1 MKQETNGKNDDE
13 KISSSYTK
21 TKKDKK
27 LLYRKKLKIEYK
39 KRDNDTVS
47 GRQTTTKIEGNK
59 KKGKNVAK
67 VRTIKLNQKT
77 FQPQF

>member
-59 KKGKNVAK
+59 NKNKKCCKSQNNK
-67 VRTIKLNQKT
+67 I
-77 FQPQF
+77 

>member
-1 MKQETNGKNDDE
+1 MKQETNGKNDNE
-13 KISSSYTK
+13 KINSSYTK

-59 KKGKNVAK
+59 KK
-67 VRTIKLNQKT
+67 
-77 FQPQF
+77 

>member
-59 KKGKNVAK
+59 KK
-67 VRTIKLNQKT
+67 
-77 FQPQF
+77 

>member
-13 KISSSYTK
+13 KISSRYTK

-59 KKGKNVAK
+59 KRIKNVVK
-67 VRTIKLNQKT
+67 VKTIKSNQKT
-77 FQPQF
+77 FQPQL

>member
-47 GRQTTTKIEGNK
+47 GR
-59 KKGKNVAK
+59 
-67 VRTIKLNQKT
+67 
-77 FQPQF
+77 

>member
-13 KISSSYTK
+13 KINSSYTK

-47 GRQTTTKIEGNK
+47 GRQTTTKIEGNERKMK
-59 KKGKNVAK
+59 KCCKSQNNK
-67 VRTIKLNQKT
+67 I
-77 FQPQF
+77 

>member
-13 KISSSYTK
+13 KISSSYIK
-21 TKKDKK
+21 TKKDTK

-59 KKGKNVAK
+59 KNEKMLQ
-67 VRTIKLNQKT
+67 KLEQ
-77 FQPQF
+77 